1 MISLFADPINSLGG
15 TFDERHNNEDTN
27 RTADNVISTTNK
39 SMSGLETFGDLGLCD
54 WVKSSCSQMGFRM
67 PFPIQSVCIPS
78 ILQGKDVMGCAETG
92 SGKTAA
98 FALPILQKLS
108 EDPFGIFALV
118 LTPTR
123 ELAIQIKEQFDAL
136 GSPLGVRTAL
146 VIGGQNII
154 AQGVELSKR
163 PHVVVAT
170 PGRLRHHLESAD
182 PPYIRRTK
190 FLVLDEADRL
200 LSTGFETELR
210 VILSQLPAHRQTL
223 LFSATLNS
231 TLVQL
236 ETMAMKSALRF
247 DLTTEQK
254 IPATLRQEYLFMP
267 AQVKL
272 CYLVAVLRNLMTVAS
287 EVDREEA
294 DDDIMAMAK
303 TSKGKKGSKKRKLSV
318 ASTGLTLPISV
329 IIFAGTCKRCQ
340 ETAEILNQM
349 KIDCV
354 ALHSLLTQNRRSAS
368 LGKFKSQVCRVLVAT
383 DLAGRGLDIPAVD
396 LVVNFDLPKVSS
408 DYIHRVG
415 RTARAGRLGRSLSL
429 VTQYD
434 VDLVHSIE
442 AFTGTTWT
450 VSKEVS
456 DRDVAALLNPVA
468 KAMHSAQLRM
478 MELGLDEKTEMFTKR
493 RKKQNR
499 KILRKLRKKKSEDG
513 PFADAL

>member
-1 MISLFADPINSLGG
+1 MTSLFAEPAPEVTRLVKNYININHEVAKKRKISG
-15 TFDERHNNEDTN
+15 T
-27 RTADNVISTTNK
+27 
-39 SMSGLETFGDLGLCD
+39 ETFEDLGLFD
-54 WVKSSCSQMGFRM
+54 WIKSSCTALGFRI
-67 PFPIQSVCIPS
+67 PFPIQAVCIPT
-78 ILQGKDVMGCAETG
+78 ILEGRDVMGCAETG

-108 EDPFGIFALV
+108 EDPYGIFALV

-136 GSPLGVRTAL
+136 GSPLGVRVAL
-146 VIGGQNII
+146 IIGGQNII
-154 AQGVELSKR
+154 SQGVELSKR
-163 PHVVVAT
+163 PHVIVAT

-182 PPYIRRTK
+182 PPYIQRVK

-210 VILSQLPAHRQTL
+210 VILSQLPTSRQTL

-231 TLVQL
+231 TLLQL

-247 DLTTEQK
+247 DLTSEQK

-267 AQVKL
+267 AQVKM
-272 CYLVAVLRNLMTVAS
+272 CYLVGVLRNLMTDTS
-287 EVDREEA
+287 EVVDREEENEISMVTKA
-294 DDDIMAMAK
+294 LK
-303 TSKGKKGSKKRKLSV
+303 RKKGSKKNIQSSNSTSGLSLKT
-318 ASTGLTLPISV
+318 SI
-329 IIFAGTCKRCQ
+329 IIFTGTCKRCQ

-354 ALHSLLTQNRRSAS
+354 ALHSLLTQNRRSAA
-368 LGKFKSQVCRVLVAT
+368 LGKFKSQLCRVLVAT
-383 DLAGRGLDIPAVD
+383 DLAGRGLDIPSVD
-396 LVVNFDLPKVSS
+396 LVINFDLPKVSS

-415 RTARAGRLGRSLSL
+415 RTARAGRTGRSLSL

-434 VDLVHSIE
+434 VELVHAIE
-442 AFTGTTWT
+442 AFTGTAWT
-450 VSKEVS
+450 VSKEVG
-456 DRDVAALLNPVA
+456 DRDVAMLLNPVA

-478 MELGLDEKTEMFTKR
+478 MELGLDEKTEVFTKR

-499 KILRKLRKKKSEDG
+499 KILRRLRLKSGTGEQTVS
-513 PFADAL
+513 A